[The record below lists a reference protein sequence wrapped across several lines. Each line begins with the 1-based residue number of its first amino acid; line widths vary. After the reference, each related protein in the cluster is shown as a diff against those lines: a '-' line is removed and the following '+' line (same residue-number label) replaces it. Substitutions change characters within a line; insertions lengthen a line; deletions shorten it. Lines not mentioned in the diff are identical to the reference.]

1 MRILF
6 FLLLLIITGVHPV
19 FGQVPSQKEIQAQM
33 QSAIDELSKQVTD
46 LEKQIA
52 DQEKLIADAKKN
64 KKDPDTV
71 SSMEEELNQLKQQL
85 AMLKK
90 QLAMMGGLSKSID
103 KMPKRIV
110 KQAIEKDSIEQLQI
124 VSVPKL
130 DKKRIAL
137 IPKETL
143 NDSQLTVF
151 VRKVHA
157 EVEKLIPK
165 EDKEEASKIYAAAKK
180 LNKSSNAI
188 NNIASNLWASGQP
201 EQALY
206 VLGQEC
212 AANPN
217 NGNNLNNYAA
227 FLTMAGGEQAAIPI
241 LQNLD
246 NKYSGNSTI
255 TNNIGQAWYAL
266 GEMNKAK
273 QELDKTI
280 AIYKNHP
287 QANQTK
293 AWILKS
299 EGKDKEAIEAL
310 KRSIQEVYTTEKD
323 HLLDKLGY
331 KLKFRDFSFPYPGKP
346 GNTPNPV
353 VEQLGI
359 DKFIRALPAYP
370 FEGGNTAETS
380 YNEWYNFRLK
390 VNAASQI
397 VDAKILALEPMV
409 QAHNQR
415 IVADPKLLEPYNN
428 HIHITA
434 RRKLMVLAEWLV
446 DRMLEIDKEY
456 KSAADS
462 IALWKE
468 EFNNAVKGVEAC
480 GPRKDAATKFLL
492 KANTRYQQINTQY
505 INMLKGYYNTM
516 ARLVLYTSTDPAEYQ
531 FQIESIKRGV
541 LSALQGLPCEF
552 EVGCVPASTQQQGQS
567 RALPDFDSLTC
578 QYKDEIYIP
587 PFTVI
592 KTECNI
598 MTTTIDVGTETL
610 FKAFELKMSLGMVEN
625 LNSGKITKG
634 TLEIGVEAGVVSGNI
649 GPIKG
654 EIKGGIGAGIEI
666 TSDGV
671 KEVYIKT
678 SATAELTGHIDEPDP
693 RFLQEGI
700 MDSKGSTIGGLD
712 AKISWNAGP
721 KGDWG
726 FQHSNTSGSVSHF
739 LNGILGPK

>member
-1 MRILF
+1 MRFIIIL
-6 FLLLLIITGVHPV
+6 LCLLITQLALTQTPPQADIQNQMV
-19 FGQVPSQKEIQAQM
+19 QAIKELNQQIA
-33 QSAIDELSKQVTD
+33 D

-52 DQEKLIADAKKN
+52 DQEKLITDAKKN
-64 KKDPDTV
+64 KEDPDTIK
-71 SSMEEELNQLKQQL
+71 SMEDELNQLKQQL

-90 QLAMMGGLSKSID
+90 QVAMMGGVSKSIS
-103 KMPKRIV
+103 KMPKAIV
-110 KQAIEKDSIEQLQI
+110 KQAIENDSIEQLQI

-143 NDSQLTVF
+143 SDSQLTVF
-151 VRKVHA
+151 VKKVHS

-165 EDKEEASKIYAAAKK
+165 EDKEEASKIYAAAKA

-246 NKYSGNSTI
+246 NKYSRNSTI

-266 GEMNKAK
+266 GDMNKAK
-273 QELDKTI
+273 QLLDKTI
-280 AIYKNHP
+280 AAYKNHP

-293 AWILKS
+293 CWILKS

-310 KRSIQEVYTTEKD
+310 KRSIQEVYTPEKD

-331 KLKFRDFSFPYPGKP
+331 KLKFRDFSFPYPGKS
-346 GNTPNPV
+346 GNTPKPV

-370 FEGGNTAETS
+370 FEGGKTAEIS
-380 YNEWYNFRLK
+380 YDEWYNFGQK
-390 VNAASQI
+390 VHAASEI
-397 VDAKILALEPMV
+397 VDKKILALDPLV
-409 QAHNQR
+409 RAHNLS
-415 IVADPKLLEPYNN
+415 IVANSKLLEPYNN
-428 HIHITA
+428 HVHNTA
-434 RRKLMVLAEWLV
+434 LRKLMVLSEWLV
-446 DRMLEIDKEY
+446 DRMLEIDKEN
-456 KSAADS
+456 KALGDS
-462 IALWKE
+462 IRLWKDE
-468 EFNNAVKGVEAC
+468 LNKILNNVKEC
-480 GPRKDAATKFLL
+480 GPRKDAATNFLL
-492 KANTRYQQINTQY
+492 KANTRHQQINNKY
-505 INMLKGYYNTM
+505 LNMLKGYYNTM
-516 ARLVLYTSTDPAEYQ
+516 ARLVLYTSTDESEYLML
-531 FQIESIKRGV
+531 IETIKRGV
-541 LSALQGLPCEF
+541 LTTLQGLPCEF
-552 EVGCVPASTQQQGQS
+552 EVGCIPTTSQQQGGS
-567 RALPDFDSLTC
+567 KTLPDFDSLTC

-598 MTTTIDVGTETL
+598 MTTTVDVGTETL
-610 FKAFELKMSLGMVEN
+610 FKGFELKIKLGMVEN

-634 TLEIGVEAGVVSGNI
+634 TLEISAEAGIAGGNV
-649 GPIKG
+649 GPVKG
-654 EIKGGIGAGIEI
+654 EIKGGLGAGIEI
-666 TSDGV
+666 TGDGR
-671 KEVYIKT
+671 KEVYIK
-678 SATAELTGHIDEPDP
+678 ATASAELTGHIDEPDP
-693 RFLQEGI
+693 RFLEEGI
-700 MDSKGSTIGGLD
+700 MDSKGSTIGGVD
-712 AKISWNAGP
+712 AKVSWNAGP

-726 FQHSNTSGSVSHF
+726 FEHSNTSGSVSHF
-739 LNGILGPK
+739 LNGILGAK

>member
-1 MRILF
+1 MRVLI
-6 FLLLLIITGVHPV
+6 LLLIFLIDILFANSQPAK
-19 FGQVPSQKEIQAQM
+19 QKIPSQKEIQGQM
-33 QSAIDELSKQVTD
+33 QSIINDLNKQIVD
-46 LEKQIA
+46 LEKQI
-52 DQEKLIADAKKN
+52 EEAKKD
-64 KKDPDTV
+64 KEDEATIKGLED
-71 SSMEEELNQLKQQL
+71 QL

-90 QLAMMGGLSKSID
+90 QVEMMSGVSKGIA
-103 KMPKRIV
+103 KMPKAVV
-110 KQAIEKDSIEQLQI
+110 KEAIEKDSIEQLHL

-143 NDSQLTVF
+143 TDAQLTIF
-151 VRKVHA
+151 VKKVHS

-165 EDKEEASKIYAAAKK
+165 EDKEEASKIYAAAKA

-206 VLGQEC
+206 MLGQEC

-255 TNNIGQAWYAL
+255 MNNIGQAWYAL
-266 GEMNKAK
+266 GDMNKAK
-273 QELDKTI
+273 QQLDKTI
-280 AIYKNHP
+280 AAYKNHP

-331 KLKFRDFSFPYPGKP
+331 KLKFRDFSFPYPGKS
-346 GNTPNPV
+346 GNTSKPV

-370 FEGGNTAETS
+370 FEGGKTAQIS
-380 YNEWYNFRLK
+380 YDEWYDFRQK
-390 VNAASQI
+390 VNAAKE
-397 VDAKILALEPMV
+397 VVEAKILTLDPLV
-409 QAHNQR
+409 QAHNMR
-415 IVADPKLLEPYNN
+415 IVANSKLLEPYNN
-428 HIHITA
+428 HVHNTA
-434 RRKLMVLAEWLV
+434 LRKLMVLSEWLV
-446 DRMLEIDKEY
+446 DRILEVDKEN
-456 KSAADS
+456 KALGDS
-462 IALWKE
+462 LEKWKE
-468 EFNNAVKGVEAC
+468 EYNNAIKGVKEC
-480 GPRKDAATKFLL
+480 GPRKDAATNFLL
-492 KANTRYQQINTQY
+492 KANTRHQQINNKY
-505 INMLKGYYNTM
+505 LNILKGYSNTM
-516 ARLVLYTSTDPAEYQ
+516 ARLVLYSSTDESEYLML
-531 FQIESIKRGV
+531 IETIKRGV
-541 LSALQGLPCEF
+541 LTTLQGLPCEF
-552 EVGCVPASTQQQGQS
+552 EVGCDPTSSQQQGQS
-567 RALPDFDSLTC
+567 KALPDFDSLTC
-578 QYKDEIYIP
+578 QYKDEMYIP

-610 FKAFELKMSLGMVEN
+610 FKAFELKVKLGMVEN

-634 TLEIGVEAGVVSGNI
+634 TLEITAEAGVVSGNI
-649 GPIKG
+649 GPVKG
-654 EIKGGIGAGIEI
+654 EIKGGLGAGIEV

-678 SATAELTGHIDEPDP
+678 TATAELTGHIDEPDP
-693 RFLQEGI
+693 RFLEEEI
-700 MDSKGSTIGGLD
+700 MDSKGSTIGGVE
-712 AKISWNAGP
+712 AKVSWNAGP

-739 LNGILGPK
+739 LNGILGSK

>member
-1 MRILF
+1 MIAFMRVLILLSVFLIDILF
-6 FLLLLIITGVHPV
+6 ANSQPAKQKI
-19 FGQVPSQKEIQAQM
+19 PSQKEIQGQM
-33 QSAIDELSKQVTD
+33 QSIINDLNKQIVD
-46 LEKQIA
+46 LEKQI
-52 DQEKLIADAKKN
+52 EEAKKN
-64 KKDPDTV
+64 KEDEATIKGLED
-71 SSMEEELNQLKQQL
+71 QL

-90 QLAMMGGLSKSID
+90 QVEMMSGVSKGIA
-103 KMPKRIV
+103 KMPKAVV
-110 KQAIEKDSIEQLQI
+110 KEAIEKDSIEQSHL

-143 NDSQLTVF
+143 TDAQLTIF
-151 VRKVHA
+151 VKKVHS

-165 EDKEEASKIYAAAKK
+165 EDKEEASKIYAAAKA

-188 NNIASNLWASGQP
+188 NNIATNLWASGQP

-255 TNNIGQAWYAL
+255 MNNIGQAWYAL
-266 GEMNKAK
+266 GDMNTAK
-273 QELDKTI
+273 QQLDKTI
-280 AIYKNHP
+280 AAYKNHP

-331 KLKFRDFSFPYPGKP
+331 KLKFRDFSFPYPGKS
-346 GNTPNPV
+346 GNTSKPV

-370 FEGGNTAETS
+370 FEGGKTAQIS
-380 YNEWYNFRLK
+380 YDEWYNFRQK
-390 VNAASQI
+390 VEAARQI
-397 VDAKILALEPMV
+397 VEDKILALDPLVRAHERRL
-409 QAHNQR
+409 QAD
-415 IVADPKLLEPYNN
+415 AKLLQPFNN
-428 HIHITA
+428 HVHITA
-434 RRKLMVLAEWLV
+434 RRKLMVLSEWLV
-446 DRMLEIDKEY
+446 DRMLEIDKEN
-456 KSAADS
+456 KALADS
-462 IALWKE
+462 IVKWKE
-468 EFNNAVKGVEAC
+468 EYNNSIKGVEAC
-480 GPRKDAATKFLL
+480 GSRKDAATNFLL
-492 KANTRYQQINTQY
+492 KANTRHQQINNKY
-505 INMLKGYYNTM
+505 LNMLKGYYNTM
-516 ARLVLYTSTDPAEYQ
+516 ARLVLYTSTDNSEYLML
-531 FQIESIKRGV
+531 IETIKRGV
-541 LSALQGLPCEF
+541 LSTIESLPCEF
-552 EVGCVPASTQQQGQS
+552 EVGCVPSTSQQQERS
-567 RALPDFDSLTC
+567 KALPDFDSLNC
-578 QYKDEIYIP
+578 QYNDEIYIP

-610 FKAFELKMSLGMVEN
+610 FKAFELKVKLGMVEN

-634 TLEIGVEAGVVSGNI
+634 TLEITAEAGVVSGNI
-649 GPIKG
+649 GPVKG
-654 EIKGGIGAGIEI
+654 EIKGGLGAGIEV

-678 SATAELTGHIDEPDP
+678 TATAELTGHIDEPDP
-693 RFLQEGI
+693 RFLEEEI
-700 MDSKGSTIGGLD
+700 MDSKGSTIGGVE
-712 AKISWNAGP
+712 AKVSWNAGP

-739 LNGILGPK
+739 LNGILGSK